1 MTADLS
7 HPAAARLAPPPSI
20 DLSEQSPTRTEYE
33 LMGRLRLAR
42 TLRSRTQK
50 PELGGAAFHGLAGQI
65 VREIQ
70 PHTEASPAAMLLTL
84 LTSVGAMIGRGA
96 FTSVG
101 PEPHYPVLFSLIVG
115 PSGSGKGV
123 SMAAVRPVLTSGDS
137 SEAPFMRTR
146 VVKGFQSGEAL
157 VQAAADFAPESPPD
171 LVPTAPPPDQR
182 MLVIESE
189 FAKVLTVAQRQGS
202 VLSTILRS
210 AWDSESLECRTRK
223 EKLIVTEAH
232 VCVITHITPN
242 ELVNTLDTVEI
253 ANGFANRFLPV
264 WSSPHQLTPK
274 PGVLPSE
281 RIAELGRELRACV
294 VFGQGAGEIGRS
306 QAFEDTWASLYYALR
321 LRPSGGPAFDA
332 LTARAA
338 PHILRLALMYALLD
352 REPMLGLAHLEAAAA
367 VWEYCEATVAHV
379 WGATLG
385 DANLDRLYDAVVAA
399 GPGGLGRVDI
409 SGLFSRNATKKKLDE
424 LVNALVS
431 RELARVE
438 TQSTGGRPRQVV
450 IASDH

>member
-1 MTADLS
+1 MTPEVIS
-7 HPAAARLAPPPSI
+7 VPRVTPPASI
-20 DLSEQSPTRTEYE
+20 DLSVQSPTRTEYE

-42 TLRSRTQK
+42 TLRSRTET
-50 PELGGAAFHGLAGQI
+50 PELGSAALHGLAGQI

-84 LTSVGAMIGRGA
+84 LTTVGAMVGRGA
-96 FTSVG
+96 FTRVG
-101 PEPHYPVLFSLIVG
+101 PEPHHPVLFSLIVG

-123 SMAAVRPVLTSGDS
+123 SMSAVRPVLASGDS
-137 SEAPFMRTR
+137 TEAPFMRSR

-157 VQAAADFAPESPPD
+157 VQAAADFAPENPSD
-171 LVPTAPPPDQR
+171 TSLEAPAPDQR
-182 MLVIESE
+182 MLVVESE

-202 VLSTILRS
+202 VLSTNLRS
-210 AWDSESLECRTRK
+210 AWDSEPLECRTRK
-223 EKLIVTEAH
+223 EKLIVTGAH
-232 VCVITHITPN
+232 ICVVTHITPD
-242 ELVNTLDTVEI
+242 ELRSTLDTVEI
-253 ANGFANRFLPV
+253 ANGFANRFLPI

-274 PGVLPSE
+274 PGVLPPE
-281 RIAELGRELRACV
+281 RIAELGRQLRACV
-294 VFGQGAGEIGRS
+294 EFGQGVGEIGRS
-306 QAFEDTWASLYYALR
+306 QEFEDTWASLYYVVR
-321 LRPSGGPAFDA
+321 LRPSGGQAFDA

-352 REPMLGLAHLEAAAA
+352 REPMLGLPHLEAAAA

-385 DANLDRLYDAVVAA
+385 SADLDRLYDAVVAA
-399 GPGGLGRVDI
+399 GPGGLARVDI
-409 SGLFSRNATKKKLDE
+409 SRLFSRNATKQKLDE
-424 LVNALVS
+424 LVYALVS